1 MSSIDDAASYSA
13 LIAPIIDRI
22 AISVHNEITRDELT
36 ALRGANRFHPAAL
49 ALFAGAMAAG
59 PISREEFS
67 ELTRYQH
74 FGSTDSF
81 VDGLSE
87 RGAITVDEDGSLVP
101 TSAGAE
107 VAQALVCAQ
116 VAAVTKLF
124 SPLGS
129 SLPEL
134 RTLINVARAS
144 AVADPLSMLA
154 RYSSRAWL
162 PDDASDAARIWDA
175 SVVLRMHRSDA
186 HAAAWKEAGRT
197 VTEMRAMGPGEAR
210 DAIEMRTNTLAAAPW
225 QPLDPEQRLRL
236 LAGLGALP
244 GTGAP
249 IG

>member
-1 MSSIDDAASYSA
+1 MSSLDDAASFSA
-13 LIAPIIDRI
+13 LIAPIIDRV

-36 ALRGANRFHPAAL
+36 ALRGAHRFHPAAF
-49 ALFAGAMAAG
+49 ALFAGTMAAG

-87 RGAITVDEDGSLVP
+87 RGAITVDQAGSLVP
-101 TSAGAE
+101 TAAGTE
-107 VAQALVCAQ
+107 VAQALVRVQ

-124 SPLGS
+124 SPINPL
-129 SLPEL
+129 LHEL
-134 RTLINVARAS
+134 RALITMARAS

-154 RYSSRAWL
+154 RYSDRAWL
-162 PDDASDAARIWDA
+162 PDDASDAAHIWDA

-197 VTEMRAMGPGEAR
+197 VTEMRAMGPGEVGN
-210 DAIEMRTNTLAAAPW
+210 AIEMRTNALAAAPW
-225 QPLDPEQRLRL
+225 KPLDAEQRLRL
-236 LAGLGALP
+236 MAGLGALP